1 MSNESCSEQTKCE
14 PTDEFE
20 ETDQN
25 SSLEESQDVY
35 RQDYSEEITP
45 RETSARCPFQKPL
58 GEVTKFHILDETEEK
73 YDSDGSVEY
82 DSDVP
87 DEEVEKM
94 LEEALERKK
103 RKAAEAGLDSESIEV
118 PFEERTK
125 VVVVE
130 KGKNHFDVLPEE
142 WIQVTH
148 NSGMPIYLHKSTRVC
163 TLSRPYFLGPG
174 SARKHLI
181 PVNAIPCLNYRRA
194 LEHEEN
200 QSNQPVEESSTL
212 TSDMPNAKIETV
224 QENIEMQNLSPE
236 DLRSYCESL
245 FQFQSVNVLR
255 FKSWSERR
263 KFTKKRKQEN
273 QLQRPTLP
281 DGTKLITF
289 PIKAADS
296 SEKANPNS
304 RKEWIMNPNGKSY
317 VCILH
322 EYVQHALKKQPTYV
336 FTELE
341 NAATPYA
348 ATVMIKDMKYG
359 VGYGTSKKQAKSEAA
374 RATLE
379 ILIPEMKS
387 KITADAQSGNY
398 SERAYNNLF
407 LIFQLSGCTKKDKDQ
422 DLSFFDEIRVE
433 DPRVAE
439 FCAKTTEPAPYDI
452 LLTCL
457 QRNFGLDDLKIHY
470 QGNTSKHQGNEFTMT
485 VGKYTTTVSCK
496 NKRDGKQRAS
506 QSILQMLHPSITS
519 WGSLLRLY
527 GNRSV
532 KSFKEKKMEEQE
544 ITCLQSKAALNQ
556 PNYAILNKLKIELGK
571 LDEKRKAVKPI
582 GLLDTVKNVVES
594 VN

>member
-1 MSNESCSEQTKCE
+1 MEHQNIEGDLCTEQL
-14 PTDEFE
+14 P
-20 ETDQN
+20 Q
-25 SSLEESQDVY
+25 SQT
-35 RQDYSEEITP
+35 SEENQAISSDNNKQGEYLDSTTLVSDLN
-45 RETSARCPFQKPL
+45 EEGTSARCPFRKPTV
-58 GEVTKFHILDETEEK
+58 EETNYHILDELEEQD
-73 YDSDGSVEY
+73 DSDESYEY
-82 DSDVP
+82 DSDIP
-87 DEEVEKM
+87 DEEVERM

-103 RKAAEAGLDSESIEV
+103 RKADEAGLDSEV

-125 VVVVE
+125 IVVIE
-130 KGKNHFDVLPEE
+130 KGKNHFDVLPED
-142 WIQVTH
+142 WLQVSH
-148 NSGMPIYLHKSTRVC
+148 NSGMPIYLHKTTRVC

-181 PVNAIPCLNYRRA
+181 PVNAIPCLSYRKAKDHEQNQKKESTVEQNKSA
-194 LEHEEN
+194 LTEN
-200 QSNQPVEESSTL
+200 
-212 TSDMPNAKIETV
+212 MPNAKIETV
-224 QENIEMQNLSPE
+224 QENIEMQNLTPE
-236 DLRSYCESL
+236 ELRDYCGKL
-245 FQFQSVNVLR
+245 FEFQAINVLR

-263 KFTKKRKQEN
+263 KFTKRKKQES

-296 SEKANPNS
+296 GEKSNPSS
-304 RKEWIMNPNGKSY
+304 RREWIMNPNGKSY

-359 VGYGTSKKQAKSEAA
+359 VGYGTSKKQAKSDAA
-374 RATLE
+374 KATLE

-387 KITADAQSGNY
+387 KITADTQSGCAK
-398 SERAYNNLF
+398 R
-407 LIFQLSGCTKKDKDQ
+407 DKDQ

-457 QRNFGLDDLKIHY
+457 QRNFGLDDLKINY
-470 QGNTSKHQGNEFTMT
+470 QGNTSKHQGNEFKMT
-485 VGKYTTTVSCK
+485 VGKYTTTVACK

-532 KSFKEKKMEEQE
+532 KSFKEKKLEEQE
-544 ITCLQSKAALNQ
+544 ITCLQSKAAVNQ
-556 PNYAILNKLKIELGK
+556 PNYAILNKLKMELGK
-571 LDEKRKAVKPI
+571 LNEKRKSLNPV
-582 GLLDTVKNVVES
+582 GLLNTLENTVEPLNV
-594 VN
+594 